1 MQKILIKNKSTIN
14 QFGIVIFFVL
24 ISLFFFDSLILFP
37 IKLFI
42 IFFHEISHVIAG
54 IVSGGRI
61 NFLTFDLNLSGKT
74 SIDGGSSLFIA
85 SSGYL
90 GSLIIGSLIFISA
103 FSNRLKKWYFNILAL
118 ITFITSTN
126 LVKGDL
132 QIFLGIIV
140 SILLFLIP
148 RYVPEK
154 FANPFLQYL
163 GLISCMYITTDIKE
177 DLLTQ
182 TIRETDTQILE
193 FLTGISANLWGL
205 LWFVI
210 SIFVVIFLLRYSFKY
225 SKN

>member
-1 MQKILIKNKSTIN
+1 MIKNKSTIN